1 MRWYRDFYLRAR
13 VWPGIGGAATRAR
26 SGGCVMNTTGLR
38 ACCRV
43 LVTVLLGAAPG
54 CNSDEVL
61 HSGATDGQSGT
72 GSTAA
77 ATTSGQGTASTTESE
92 VGGHSDAQ
100 SGDTSA
106 TTDGASATVATGT
119 TGTTGMTGMTGT
131 ISTTGTTDATTGTTT
146 TGVDTGTLGDT
157 LLSLSDTDTTGTS
170 TSGET
175 GTSTGDDACA
185 PEPGDSECEMCLK
198 GDCCDGYA
206 ACQQDEACLC
216 VLSKCADEVS
226 TFECADNCD
235 LKPTEVDDTLE
246 FLASCARPCG
256 ATCPVL
262 DLL

>member
-1 MRWYRDFYLRAR
+1 
-13 VWPGIGGAATRAR
+13 
-26 SGGCVMNTTGLR
+26 MNTTGLR

-43 LVTVLLGAAPG
+43 LVTALLGAAPG

-72 GSTAA
+72 GTTAA

-119 TGTTGMTGMTGT
+119 TGMTGMTGT

-146 TGVDTGTLGDT
+146 TGADTGTLGDT

-170 TSGET
+170 TGGET
-175 GTSTGDDACA
+175 GTSTGGDACA